1 MINDC
6 YFADILFRR
15 WRTKIF
21 PQFACR
27 KFLKEKMNN
36 GKVQAIYSNVIFFPL
51 LIKRRVLLKR
61 INKFREKCQKL
72 GNKQMSFNMRM
83 NKYIIVQKPQC
94 NISLQSL
101 AAILKSKNQ

>member
-1 MINDC
+1 MQ
-6 YFADILFRR
+6 
-15 WRTKIF
+15 KIF
-21 PQFACR
+21 ERRNEQWESPGNLFKCH
-27 KFLKEKMNN
+27 
-36 GKVQAIYSNVIFFPL
+36 FFSL

-83 NKYIIVQKPQC
+83 NKYIIIQKPQC